1 MKWKMVAERFEVVVI
16 NVVVGFVMS
25 IWGSE
30 NVGDVCH
37 GSHSCWWKF
46 GTYSQLLL
54 TQLFSVVVVW
64 TGLWNLDDH
73 SSATHA

>member
-1 MKWKMVAERFEVVVI
+1 MKWKMVAERFEVVVVI

-30 NVGDVCH
+30 NVGDVCQ

-46 GTYSQLLL
+46 GT
-54 TQLFSVVVVW
+54 
-64 TGLWNLDDH
+64 
-73 SSATHA
+73 

>member
-1 MKWKMVAERFEVVVI
+1 MAERFEVVVVI

-30 NVGDVCH
+30 NVGGVCQ
-37 GSHSCWWKF
+37 GSHSWWKF

-54 TQLFSVVVVW
+54 T
-64 TGLWNLDDH
+64 
-73 SSATHA
+73 